1 MQAKKEGRTNESDL
15 VNPETITTAKILNK
29 PLQANTLAKKSGP
42 IVLALATATKTGLL
56 DKNMLGE
63 TSARL
68 PIEGLPYQVQN
79 IVTTYAKALNC
90 PVEFVVGAAMAAAA
104 QAAGNRFVW
113 SNGQYTCYPQFYTA
127 LLGDSTANKTTS
139 IRAMM
144 KPLEQADRQA
154 FNDWQQATADKKN
167 DEKARTPY
175 QIGLLQD
182 YTLEA
187 YQDALKFNP
196 NGVTAVAD
204 EIPSFFGNLNKY
216 RGGADEKFFL
226 SAFANYSDYKK
237 IRRGAGLDLIPH
249 PIVRIIGGIQPD
261 ILQPTF
267 GGSTMLA
274 DGMLPR
280 FLWFAVPEDFRFDET
295 GTATTTHF
303 AEADWNAIISRLLNH
318 QDIVRID
325 FDNEA
330 QTLYTAYKIEHSK
343 AKNRKTLYGYEA
355 AVCGKLEIYAIIW
368 AMTSRILRYA
378 ADNDC
383 GGNTLTISGFDMQYS
398 MKCME
403 YFRQTAMMVYDTIT
417 DTRPNLKPKDCIWGL
432 KNLIVNQSQFAESI
446 GYSQQYV
453 NKVLK
458 GK

>member
-1 MQAKKEGRTNESDL
+1 MS
-15 VNPETITTAKILNK
+15 I
-29 PLQANTLAKKSGP
+29 
-42 IVLALATATKTGLL
+42 LL
-56 DKNMLGE
+56 DKDMLGA
-63 TSARL
+63 TSPRL

-113 SNGQYTCYPQFYTA
+113 CNGQYTCYPQFYTA

-196 NGVTAVAD
+196 NGVTALAD
-204 EIPSFFGNLNKY
+204 EILTFFGNLNKY

-237 IRRGAGLDLIPH
+237 TRRGAGLDLIPH
-249 PIVRIIGGIQPD
+249 PIVRIIGGIQPEV
-261 ILQPTF
+261 LQPTF

-280 FLWFAVPEDFRFDET
+280 FLWYAVPEDFRFDES
-295 GTATTTHF
+295 GTTTTTHF
-303 AEADWNAIISRLLNH
+303 VEADWNGIISRLLNH
-318 QDIVRID
+318 QDIVRLD

-330 QTLYTAYKIEHSK
+330 QQLYTSYKIEHSK

-378 ADNDC
+378 AEEAETDF
-383 GGNTLTISGFDMQYS
+383 TLTIQGYDMQHS
-398 MKCME
+398 LKCMD
-403 YFRQTAMMVYDTIT
+403 YFQQTAMTVYRTIT
-417 DTRPNLKPKDCIWGL
+417 DGSLNLKPSDCIRGL
-432 KNLIVNQSQFAESI
+432 GDLIKNQSQFAESI

-453 NKVLK
+453 SKVLK

>member
-1 MQAKKEGRTNESDL
+1 MS
-15 VNPETITTAKILNK
+15 I
-29 PLQANTLAKKSGP
+29 
-42 IVLALATATKTGLL
+42 L
-56 DKNMLGE
+56 DKNMLGAE
-63 TSARL
+63 SPRL
-68 PIEGLPYQVQN
+68 PIDGLHQQVQN
-79 IVTTYAKALNC
+79 IIKTYAKALNC
-90 PVEFVVGAAMAAAA
+90 PTEFVTGAAMAAAA

-144 KPLEQADRQA
+144 KPLERADRQA

-204 EIPSFFGNLNKY
+204 EILSFFGNLNKY

-237 IRRGAGLDLIPH
+237 TRRGAGLDLIPH
-249 PIVRIIGGIQPD
+249 PIVRIIGGIQPEV
-261 ILQPTF
+261 LQPTF
-267 GGSTMLA
+267 GSSTMLA

-280 FLWFAVPEDFRFDET
+280 FLWYAVPEDFLFDES
-295 GTATTTHF
+295 GTTTTTHF
-303 AEADWNAIISRLLNH
+303 VEADWNGIIDRLLNH
-318 QDIVRID
+318 QDIVRLD

-330 QTLYTAYKIEHSK
+330 QQLYTAYKIEHSK
-343 AKNRKTLYGYEA
+343 AKNKKNLFGYEA

-378 ADNDC
+378 ADEAET
-383 GGNTLTISGFDMQYS
+383 GNTLTIQGYDMQHS
-398 MKCME
+398 LKCME
-403 YFRQTAMMVYDTIT
+403 YFQQSAMQVYHTIT
-417 DTRPNLKPKDCIWGL
+417 EGVRLKPADCIRGL
-432 KNLIVNQSQFAESI
+432 GDLIKNQSQFAESI

-453 NKVLK
+453 NRLLN

>member
-1 MQAKKEGRTNESDL
+1 MS
-15 VNPETITTAKILNK
+15 I
-29 PLQANTLAKKSGP
+29 
-42 IVLALATATKTGLL
+42 L
-56 DKNMLGE
+56 DKDMLGAE
-63 TSARL
+63 SPRL
-68 PIEGLPYQVQN
+68 PIEGLPFQVQN

-204 EIPSFFGNLNKY
+204 EILSFFGNFNKY

-237 IRRGAGLDLIPH
+237 TRRGAGLDLIPH
-249 PIVRIIGGIQPD
+249 PIVRIIGGIQPEV
-261 ILQPTF
+261 LQPTF
-267 GGSTMLA
+267 GSSTMLA

-280 FLWFAVPEDFRFDET
+280 FLWYAVPDDFRFDES
-295 GTATTTHF
+295 GTTTTTHF
-303 AEADWNAIISRLLNH
+303 VEADWQGIINHLLNH
-318 QDIVRID
+318 QDIVRLN

-330 QTLYTAYKIEHSK
+330 QQLYTAYKIEHSK
-343 AKNRKTLYGYEA
+343 AKNRKTLFGYEA

-368 AMTSRILRYA
+368 AMTSRILRA
-378 ADNDC
+378 ATEEATIND
-383 GGNTLTISGFDMQYS
+383 TLTILGYDMQHS
-398 MKCME
+398 LKCME
-403 YFRQTAMMVYDTIT
+403 YFQQSAMQVYHTIT
-417 DTRPNLKPKDCIWGL
+417 EGIRLKPADCIRGL
-432 KNLIVNQSQFAESI
+432 GDLIINQSQFAESI

-453 NKVLK
+453 SKVLK

>member
-1 MQAKKEGRTNESDL
+1 MS
-15 VNPETITTAKILNK
+15 I
-29 PLQANTLAKKSGP
+29 
-42 IVLALATATKTGLL
+42 LL
-56 DKNMLGE
+56 DKDMLGAE
-63 TSARL
+63 PPRL

-204 EIPSFFGNLNKY
+204 EILSFFGNLNKY

-237 IRRGAGLDLIPH
+237 TRRGAGLDLIPH
-249 PIVRIIGGIQPD
+249 PIVRIIGGIQPEV
-261 ILQPTF
+261 LQPTF

-280 FLWFAVPEDFRFDET
+280 FLWYAVPEDFRFDES
-295 GTATTTHF
+295 GTTTTTRF
-303 AEADWNAIISRLLNH
+303 VEADWHNIISRLLNH
-318 QDIVRID
+318 QDIVRLD

-330 QTLYTAYKIEHSK
+330 QQLYTGYKIEHSK

-378 ADNDC
+378 AEEAETDF
-383 GGNTLTISGFDMQYS
+383 TLTIQGYDMQHS
-398 MKCME
+398 LKCMD
-403 YFRQTAMMVYDTIT
+403 YFQQTAMTVYRTIT
-417 DTRPNLKPKDCIWGL
+417 DGSLNLKPSDCIRGL
-432 KNLIVNQSQFAESI
+432 GDLIKNQSQFAESI

-453 NKVLK
+453 SKVLK

>member
-1 MQAKKEGRTNESDL
+1 MSI
-15 VNPETITTAKILNK
+15 PLNK
-29 PLQANTLAKKSGP
+29 
-42 IVLALATATKTGLL
+42 
-56 DKNMLGE
+56 DMLGAE
-63 TSARL
+63 SPRL

-90 PVEFVVGAAMAAAA
+90 PVEFVVGAAMAATA

-196 NGVTAVAD
+196 NGVTAYAD
-204 EIPSFFGNLNKY
+204 EILTFFGNFNRY
-216 RGGADEKFFL
+216 RANGADEKFYL

-237 IRRGAGLDLIPH
+237 TRRGAGLDLIPH
-249 PIVRIIGGIQPD
+249 PIVRIIGGIQPEV
-261 ILQPTF
+261 LQPTF
-267 GGSTMLA
+267 GKSTMLA

-280 FLWFAVPEDFRFDET
+280 FLWYAVPEDFRFDES
-295 GTATTTHF
+295 GTTTTTHF
-303 AEADWNAIISRLLNH
+303 VEADWNGIISRLLNH
-318 QDIVRID
+318 QDIVRLD
-325 FDNEA
+325 FNNEA
-330 QTLYTAYKIEHSK
+330 QQLYTNYKIEHSK

-378 ADNDC
+378 ADND
-383 GGNTLTISGFDMQYS
+383 GEGDTVTILGYDMQHS
-398 MKCME
+398 LKCMD
-403 YFRQTAMMVYDTIT
+403 YFQQTAMRVYHTIT
-417 DTRPNLKPKDCIWGL
+417 DGNNLKTSDCIRGL
-432 KNLIVNQSQFAESI
+432 SDMIKNQSQFADSI
-446 GYSQQYV
+446 GVSHQYV
-453 NKVLK
+453 NNLLK

>member
-1 MQAKKEGRTNESDL
+1 MS
-15 VNPETITTAKILNK
+15 I
-29 PLQANTLAKKSGP
+29 
-42 IVLALATATKTGLL
+42 L
-56 DKNMLGE
+56 DKDMLGAE
-63 TSARL
+63 SPRL
-68 PIEGLPYQVQN
+68 PIDGLPQQVQN
-79 IVTTYAKALNC
+79 IVKTYAKALNC

-113 SNGQYTCYPQFYTA
+113 TNGQYTCYPQFYTA

-154 FNDWQQATADKKN
+154 FNDWQQVTADKKN

-204 EIPSFFGNLNKY
+204 EILSFFGNFNRY
-216 RGGADEKFFL
+216 RANGADEKFFL

-237 IRRGAGLDLIPH
+237 TRRGAGLDLIPH
-249 PIVRIIGGIQPD
+249 PIVRIIGGIQPEV
-261 ILQPTF
+261 LQPTF
-267 GGSTMLA
+267 GKSTMLA

-280 FLWFAVPEDFRFDET
+280 FLWYAVPEDFRFDES
-295 GTATTTHF
+295 GTTTTTHF
-303 AEADWNAIISRLLNH
+303 VEADWNGIISRLLNH

-330 QTLYTAYKIEHSK
+330 QQLYTAYKIEHSK

-378 ADNDC
+378 ADND
-383 GGNTLTISGFDMQYS
+383 GEGDTITILGYDMEHS
-398 MKCME
+398 LKCMD
-403 YFRQTAMMVYDTIT
+403 YFQQTAMRVYHNIT
-417 DTRPNLKPKDCIWGL
+417 DGNNLKTSDCIKGL
-432 KNLIVNQSQFAESI
+432 GDMIKNQSQFADSI
-446 GYSQQYV
+446 GVSHQYV
-453 NKVLK
+453 NNLLK

>member
-1 MQAKKEGRTNESDL
+1 MS
-15 VNPETITTAKILNK
+15 I
-29 PLQANTLAKKSGP
+29 
-42 IVLALATATKTGLL
+42 LL
-56 DKNMLGE
+56 DKDMLGA
-63 TSARL
+63 TSPRL

-204 EIPSFFGNLNKY
+204 EILSFFGNLNKY

-237 IRRGAGLDLIPH
+237 TRRGAGLDLIPH

-267 GGSTMLA
+267 GSSTMLA

-280 FLWFAVPEDFRFDET
+280 FLWYVVPEDFRFDET

-303 AEADWNAIISRLLNH
+303 VEADWNGIISRLLNH
-318 QDIVRID
+318 QDIVRLD

-330 QTLYTAYKIEHSK
+330 QQLYTDYKIEHSK

-368 AMTSRILRYA
+368 AMTSRILRA
-378 ADNDC
+378 VAEEATI
-383 GGNTLTISGFDMQYS
+383 GNTLTIQDHDMQHS
-398 MKCME
+398 LKCMD
-403 YFRQTAMMVYDTIT
+403 YFQQTAMTVYRTIT
-417 DTRPNLKPKDCIWGL
+417 EGSLNLKPSDCIKGL
-432 KNLIVNQSQFAESI
+432 GDLIKNQSQFAESI

-453 NKVLK
+453 SKVLK

>member
-1 MQAKKEGRTNESDL
+1 MS
-15 VNPETITTAKILNK
+15 I
-29 PLQANTLAKKSGP
+29 
-42 IVLALATATKTGLL
+42 L
-56 DKNMLGE
+56 DKNMLGAE
-63 TSARL
+63 SPRL
-68 PIEGLPYQVQN
+68 PIDGLPQQVQN
-79 IVTTYAKALNC
+79 IIKTYAKALNC
-90 PVEFVVGAAMAAAA
+90 PTEFVTGAAMAAAA

-144 KPLEQADRQA
+144 KPLERADRQA

-204 EIPSFFGNLNKY
+204 EILSFFGNFNKY

-237 IRRGAGLDLIPH
+237 TRRGAGLDLIPH
-249 PIVRIIGGIQPD
+249 PIVRIIGGIQPEV
-261 ILQPTF
+261 LQPTF
-267 GGSTMLA
+267 GSTTMLA

-280 FLWFAVPEDFRFDET
+280 FLWYAVPEDFRFDES
-295 GTATTTHF
+295 GTTTTTHF
-303 AEADWNAIISRLLNH
+303 VEADWNGIIDRLLNH
-318 QDIVRID
+318 QDIVRLD

-330 QTLYTAYKIEHSK
+330 QQLYTAYKITHSK
-343 AKNRKTLYGYEA
+343 AKNRKTLFGYEA

-368 AMTSRILRYA
+368 AMTSRILRA
-378 ADNDC
+378 ATEEATIND
-383 GGNTLTISGFDMQYS
+383 TLTILGYDMQHS
-398 MKCME
+398 LKCME
-403 YFRQTAMMVYDTIT
+403 YFQQSAMQVYHTIT
-417 DTRPNLKPKDCIWGL
+417 EGIRLKPADCIRGL
-432 KNLIVNQSQFAESI
+432 GDLIINQSQFAESI

-453 NKVLK
+453 SKVLK

>member
-1 MQAKKEGRTNESDL
+1 MS
-15 VNPETITTAKILNK
+15 IL
-29 PLQANTLAKKSGP
+29 QQ
-42 IVLALATATKTGLL
+42 
-56 DKNMLGE
+56 NMLGE
-63 TSARL
+63 SSARL
-68 PIEGLPYQVQN
+68 PIDGLPYQVQQ
-79 IVTTYAKALNC
+79 IITTYAKALNC
-90 PVEFVVGAAMAAAA
+90 PTEFVTGAAMAAAA

-204 EIPSFFGNLNKY
+204 EILSFFGNFNKY

-237 IRRGAGLDLIPH
+237 TRRGAGLDLIPH
-249 PIVRIIGGIQPD
+249 PIVRIIGGVQPEV
-261 ILQPTF
+261 LQPTF
-267 GGSTMLA
+267 GSSTMLA

-280 FLWFAVPEDFRFDET
+280 FLWYAVPEDFRFDVS
-295 GTATTTHF
+295 GTHTDTRQAK
-303 AEADWNAIISRLLNH
+303 ADWNDIINCLLNH
-318 QDIVRID
+318 QGVVRLD
-325 FDNEA
+325 FDSEA
-330 QTLYTAYKIEHSK
+330 QQLYTDYKIAHSK
-343 AKNRKTLYGYEA
+343 AKNNKTLFGYEA

-368 AMTSRILRYA
+368 AMTSRILRA
-378 ADNDC
+378 AAEEATISD
-383 GGNTLTISGFDMQYS
+383 TLTILGYDMQHS
-398 MKCME
+398 LKCMD
-403 YFRQTAMMVYDTIT
+403 YFQQSAMQVYHAIT
-417 DTRPNLKPKDCIWGL
+417 DGIRLKPADCIRGL
-432 KNLIVNQSQFAESI
+432 GDLIKNQSQFAESI

-453 NKVLK
+453 NRLLNSK
-458 GK
+458 

>member
-1 MQAKKEGRTNESDL
+1 MS
-15 VNPETITTAKILNK
+15 I
-29 PLQANTLAKKSGP
+29 
-42 IVLALATATKTGLL
+42 LL
-56 DKNMLGE
+56 DKDMLGA
-63 TSARL
+63 TSPRL

-196 NGVTAVAD
+196 NGVTALAD
-204 EIPSFFGNLNKY
+204 EILTFFGNLNKY

-237 IRRGAGLDLIPH
+237 TRRGAGLDLIPH
-249 PIVRIIGGIQPD
+249 PIVRIIGGIQPEV
-261 ILQPTF
+261 LQPTF

-280 FLWFAVPEDFRFDET
+280 FLWYAVPEDFRFDES
-295 GTATTTHF
+295 GTTTTTRF
-303 AEADWNAIISRLLNH
+303 VEADWHNIISRLLNH
-318 QDIVRID
+318 QDIVRLD

-330 QTLYTAYKIEHSK
+330 QQLYTGYKIEHSK

-378 ADNDC
+378 AEEAETDF
-383 GGNTLTISGFDMQYS
+383 TLTIQGYDMQHS
-398 MKCME
+398 LKCMD
-403 YFRQTAMMVYDTIT
+403 YFQQTAMTVYRTIT
-417 DTRPNLKPKDCIWGL
+417 DGSLNLKPSDCIRGL
-432 KNLIVNQSQFAESI
+432 GDLIKNQSQFAESI

-453 NKVLK
+453 SKVLK

>member
-1 MQAKKEGRTNESDL
+1 MS
-15 VNPETITTAKILNK
+15 I
-29 PLQANTLAKKSGP
+29 
-42 IVLALATATKTGLL
+42 LL
-56 DKNMLGE
+56 DKDMLGA
-63 TSARL
+63 TSPRL

-113 SNGQYTCYPQFYTA
+113 CNGQYTCYPQFYTA

-196 NGVTAVAD
+196 NGVTALAD
-204 EIPSFFGNLNKY
+204 EILTFFGNLNKY

-237 IRRGAGLDLIPH
+237 TRRGAGLDLIPH
-249 PIVRIIGGIQPD
+249 PIVRIIGGIQPEV
-261 ILQPTF
+261 LQPTF

-280 FLWFAVPEDFRFDET
+280 FLWYAVPEEFRFDET
-295 GTATTTHF
+295 GTTTTTHF
-303 AEADWNAIISRLLNH
+303 VEADWNGIIRRLLNH
-318 QDIVRID
+318 QDIVRLD

-330 QTLYTAYKIEHSK
+330 QQLYTDYKIEHSK

-368 AMTSRILRYA
+368 AMTSRILRAVTEEA
-378 ADNDC
+378 AI
-383 GGNTLTISGFDMQYS
+383 GNTLTIQGYDMQHS
-398 MKCME
+398 LKCMD
-403 YFRQTAMMVYDTIT
+403 YFQQTAMRVYHTIT
-417 DTRPNLKPKDCIWGL
+417 DGISHLKMEDCIGGL
-432 KNLIVNQSQFAESI
+432 APYIINQSQFGESI
-446 GYSQQYV
+446 GKSHQYINKVV
-453 NKVLK
+453 NKFK
-458 GK
+458 K

>member
-1 MQAKKEGRTNESDL
+1 MS
-15 VNPETITTAKILNK
+15 I
-29 PLQANTLAKKSGP
+29 
-42 IVLALATATKTGLL
+42 LL
-56 DKNMLGE
+56 DKDMLGAE
-63 TSARL
+63 PPRL

-196 NGVTAVAD
+196 NGVTALAD
-204 EIPSFFGNLNKY
+204 EILTFFGNLNKY

-237 IRRGAGLDLIPH
+237 TRRGAGLDLIPH
-249 PIVRIIGGIQPD
+249 PIVRIIGGIQPEV
-261 ILQPTF
+261 LQPTF

-280 FLWFAVPEDFRFDET
+280 FLWYAVPEDFRFDES
-295 GTATTTHF
+295 GTTTTTYF
-303 AEADWNAIISRLLNH
+303 VEADWNSIISRLLNH
-318 QDIVRID
+318 QDIVRLD

-330 QTLYTAYKIEHSK
+330 QQLYTAYKIEHSK

-378 ADNDC
+378 AEEAETDF
-383 GGNTLTISGFDMQYS
+383 TLTIQGYDMQHS
-398 MKCME
+398 LKCMD
-403 YFRQTAMMVYDTIT
+403 YFQQTAMRVYHTIT
-417 DTRPNLKPKDCIWGL
+417 DGSLNLKPSDCIRGL
-432 KNLIVNQSQFAESI
+432 GDLIKNQSQFAESI

-453 NKVLK
+453 SKVLK

>member
-1 MQAKKEGRTNESDL
+1 MS
-15 VNPETITTAKILNK
+15 I
-29 PLQANTLAKKSGP
+29 
-42 IVLALATATKTGLL
+42 L
-56 DKNMLGE
+56 DKDMLGAE
-63 TSARL
+63 SPRL

-204 EIPSFFGNLNKY
+204 EILSFFGNFNKY

-237 IRRGAGLDLIPH
+237 TRRGAGLDLIPH
-249 PIVRIIGGIQPD
+249 PIVRIIGGIQPEV
-261 ILQPTF
+261 LQPTF
-267 GGSTMLA
+267 GSSTMLA

-280 FLWFAVPEDFRFDET
+280 FLWYAVPDDFRFDES
-295 GTATTTHF
+295 GTTTTTHF
-303 AEADWNAIISRLLNH
+303 VEADWQGIINHLLNH
-318 QDIVRID
+318 QDIVRLN

-330 QTLYTAYKIEHSK
+330 QQLYTAYKIAHSK
-343 AKNRKTLYGYEA
+343 AKNRKTLFGYEA

-368 AMTSRILRYA
+368 AMTSRILRA
-378 ADNDC
+378 ATEETTINE
-383 GGNTLTISGFDMQYS
+383 TLTILGYDMQHS
-398 MKCME
+398 LKCME
-403 YFRQTAMMVYDTIT
+403 YFQQSAMQVYHTIT
-417 DTRPNLKPKDCIWGL
+417 EGIRLKPADCIRGL
-432 KNLIVNQSQFAESI
+432 GDLIINQSQFAESI

-453 NKVLK
+453 SKVLK

>member
-1 MQAKKEGRTNESDL
+1 MS
-15 VNPETITTAKILNK
+15 I
-29 PLQANTLAKKSGP
+29 
-42 IVLALATATKTGLL
+42 LL
-56 DKNMLGE
+56 DKDMLGA
-63 TSARL
+63 TSPRL

-204 EIPSFFGNLNKY
+204 EILSFFGNLNKY

-237 IRRGAGLDLIPH
+237 TRRGAGLDLIPH
-249 PIVRIIGGIQPD
+249 PIVRIIGGIQPEV
-261 ILQPTF
+261 LQPTF

-280 FLWFAVPEDFRFDET
+280 FLWYAVPEDFRFDES
-295 GTATTTHF
+295 GTTTTTRF
-303 AEADWNAIISRLLNH
+303 VEADWNGIISRLLH
-318 QDIVRID
+318 IQDIVRLD

-330 QTLYTAYKIEHSK
+330 QQRYTAYKIEHSK

-368 AMTSRILRYA
+368 AMTSRILRA
-378 ADNDC
+378 VAEEATI
-383 GGNTLTISGFDMQYS
+383 GNTLTIQGYDMQHS
-398 MKCME
+398 LKCMD
-403 YFRQTAMMVYDTIT
+403 YFQQTAMTVYRTIT
-417 DTRPNLKPKDCIWGL
+417 EGSLNLKPSDCIKGL
-432 KNLIVNQSQFAESI
+432 GDLIKNQSQFAESI

-453 NKVLK
+453 SKVLK

>member
-1 MQAKKEGRTNESDL
+1 MS
-15 VNPETITTAKILNK
+15 I
-29 PLQANTLAKKSGP
+29 
-42 IVLALATATKTGLL
+42 L
-56 DKNMLGE
+56 DKDMLGAE
-63 TSARL
+63 SPRL

-90 PVEFVVGAAMAAAA
+90 ATEFVTGAAMAAAA

-113 SNGQYTCYPQFYTA
+113 TNGQYTCYPQFYTA

-144 KPLEQADRQA
+144 KPLELADRQA

-196 NGVTAVAD
+196 NGVTAYAD
-204 EIPSFFGNLNKY
+204 EILTFFGNFNKY
-216 RGGADEKFFL
+216 RSGADEKFYL
-226 SAFANYSDYKK
+226 SAFANYADFKK
-237 IRRGAGLDLIPH
+237 IRRGAGLDMISH
-249 PIVRIIGGIQPD
+249 PIVRIIGGIQPEV
-261 ILQPTF
+261 LQPTF

-280 FLWFAVPEDFRFDET
+280 FLWYAVPENFRFDET
-295 GTATTTHF
+295 CTTTTTHF
-303 AEADWNAIISRLLNH
+303 VEADWHNIISRLLKH
-318 QDIVRID
+318 QGNVQLV

-330 QTLYTAYKIEHSK
+330 QQLYTAFKIEHSK
-343 AKNRKTLYGYEA
+343 AKNRKNLFGYEA

-378 ADNDC
+378 ADSD
-383 GGNTLTISGFDMQYS
+383 GDGDTLTILGYDMQYS
-398 MKCME
+398 LKCMD
-403 YFRQTAMMVYDTIT
+403 YFQHSAMQVYHTIT
-417 DTRPNLKPKDCIWGL
+417 DGIKLKPADCIRGLADYIQKDC
-432 KNLIVNQSQFAESI
+432 QSMFAKSL
-446 GYSQQYV
+446 GMSHQYV
-453 NKVLK
+453 SKLLK

>member
-1 MQAKKEGRTNESDL
+1 MS
-15 VNPETITTAKILNK
+15 I
-29 PLQANTLAKKSGP
+29 
-42 IVLALATATKTGLL
+42 L

-63 TSARL
+63 SSARL
-68 PIEGLPYQVQN
+68 PIDGLPYKVQE
-79 IVTTYAKALNC
+79 IITTYAKALNC
-90 PVEFVVGAAMAAAA
+90 PTEFVTGAAMAAAA

-204 EIPSFFGNLNKY
+204 EILSFFGNFNKY

-237 IRRGAGLDLIPH
+237 TRRGAGLDLIPH
-249 PIVRIIGGIQPD
+249 PIVRIIGGIQPEV
-261 ILQPTF
+261 LQPTF
-267 GGSTMLA
+267 GSSTMLA

-280 FLWFAVPEDFRFDET
+280 FLWYAVPDDFRFDES
-295 GTATTTHF
+295 GTTTTTHF
-303 AEADWNAIISRLLNH
+303 VEADWNGIISRLLNH
-318 QDIVRID
+318 QGIVRLD

-330 QTLYTAYKIEHSK
+330 QQLYTAYKIEHSK

-368 AMTSRILRYA
+368 AMTSRILRA
-378 ADNDC
+378 AAEEATISD
-383 GGNTLTISGFDMQYS
+383 TLTILGHDMQHS
-398 MKCME
+398 LKCME
-403 YFRQTAMMVYDTIT
+403 YFQQSAMQVYHTIT
-417 DTRPNLKPKDCIWGL
+417 EGIRLKPADCIRGL
-432 KNLIVNQSQFAESI
+432 GDLIKNQSQFAKSI
-446 GYSQQYV
+446 GYSHQAV
-453 NKVLK
+453 NNLLK

>member
-1 MQAKKEGRTNESDL
+1 MS
-15 VNPETITTAKILNK
+15 I
-29 PLQANTLAKKSGP
+29 
-42 IVLALATATKTGLL
+42 LL
-56 DKNMLGE
+56 DKDMLGAE
-63 TSARL
+63 SPRL

-204 EIPSFFGNLNKY
+204 EILSFFGNLNKY

-237 IRRGAGLDLIPH
+237 TRRGAGLDLIPH
-249 PIVRIIGGIQPD
+249 PIVRIIGGIQPEV
-261 ILQPTF
+261 LQPTF

-280 FLWFAVPEDFRFDET
+280 FLWYAVPEDFRFDET

-303 AEADWNAIISRLLNH
+303 VESDWHNIINRLLNH
-318 QDIVRID
+318 QSIVRLV
-325 FDNEA
+325 FNNEA
-330 QTLYTAYKIEHSK
+330 QHLYTAYKIDHSK

-368 AMTSRILRYA
+368 AMTSRILRA
-378 ADNDC
+378 AAEEDTIGD
-383 GGNTLTISGFDMQYS
+383 TLTILGYDMQHS
-398 MKCME
+398 LKCMD
-403 YFRQTAMMVYDTIT
+403 YFQQSAMTVYRTIT
-417 DTRPNLKPKDCIWGL
+417 DGSLNLKPSDCIRGL
-432 KNLIVNQSQFAESI
+432 GDLIKNQSQFAESI

-453 NKVLK
+453 SKVLK

>member
-1 MQAKKEGRTNESDL
+1 MS
-15 VNPETITTAKILNK
+15 I
-29 PLQANTLAKKSGP
+29 
-42 IVLALATATKTGLL
+42 L
-56 DKNMLGE
+56 DKDMLGAE
-63 TSARL
+63 SPRL

-144 KPLEQADRQA
+144 KPLEQADREAYQLYEQA
-154 FNDWQQATADKKN
+154 IIGKKN

-196 NGVTAVAD
+196 NGVTALAD
-204 EIPSFFGNLNKY
+204 EILSFFGSFNRYKAN
-216 RGGADEKFFL
+216 GVDEKFFL
-226 SAFANYSDYKK
+226 STFGSYSDFKK
-237 IRRGAGLDLIPH
+237 SRRGAGLDMIPS
-249 PIVRIIGGIQPD
+249 PIVRVIGGIQPEV
-261 ILQPTF
+261 LQPTF

-280 FLWFAVPEDFRFDET
+280 FLWFAVPEDFRFDES
-295 GTATTTHF
+295 GTTTTTHF
-303 AEADWNAIISRLLNH
+303 VEADWNGIISRLLNH
-318 QDIVRID
+318 QDIVRLD

-330 QTLYTAYKIEHSK
+330 QQLYTNYKIEHSR
-343 AKNRKTLYGYEA
+343 AKNRKTLFGYEA

-368 AMTSRILRYA
+368 AMTSRILRA
-378 ADNDC
+378 VAEEATI
-383 GGNTLTISGFDMQYS
+383 GNTLTIQGYDMQHS
-398 MKCME
+398 LKCMD
-403 YFRQTAMMVYDTIT
+403 YFQQTAMRVYHTIT
-417 DTRPNLKPKDCIWGL
+417 DGNNLKTSDCIRGL
-432 KNLIVNQSQFAESI
+432 GDMIKNQSQFADSI
-446 GYSQQYV
+446 GVSHQYV
-453 NKVLK
+453 NNLLK